1 MFFINSHSFSTYT
14 VNIFSQLYSLDADT
28 FSFISSKCMNVFYK
42 SEKMLYKQL
51 MLDCVGGGVE
61 QDNLV
66 FSTELMMQIGHH
78 KEVQC

>member
-51 MLDCVGGGVE
+51 MLDCVGQIE
-61 QDNLV
+61 IFHLNNQED
-66 FSTELMMQIGHH
+66 FSQI
-78 KEVQC
+78 